1 VRVRYT
7 HPMDIDQVNALLA
20 QPTYNQMTANES
32 ALARAWLGRHA
43 ADYDAI
49 GFNVRLG
56 DGVTLPFE
64 ADQSIQRQA
73 RLSTQR
79 RADIIATKPNHA
91 TIVELKSTLNEEA
104 LLQLQIYQSLYS
116 AEHPEVE
123 SIQLTAA
130 GYAIDPNTRK
140 LLRAYGVTVELYPK
154 P

>member
-1 VRVRYT
+1 MRVRYT

-32 ALARAWLGRHA
+32 ALAREWLKRHA
-43 ADYDAI
+43 ADYDSVQ
-49 GFNVRLG
+49 FNVRLG

-64 ADQSIQRQA
+64 ADAAIQRQA

-79 RADIIATKPNHA
+79 RADIIARSPNHA

-104 LLQLQIYQSLYS
+104 LLQLQIYQSLFS
-116 AEHPEVE
+116 AENPEVE
-123 SIQLTAA
+123 SLALTAA
-130 GYAIDPNTRK
+130 GYAIEPETAK
-140 LLRAYGVTVELYPK
+140 LLADYGVTVELYPK

>member
-1 VRVRYT
+1 
-7 HPMDIDQVNALLA
+7 MDASQVQALLN
-20 QPTYNQMTANES
+20 QSSYTQMTVRES
-32 ALARAWLGRHA
+32 ALVREWLTRHA
-43 ADYDAI
+43 ADYDEI
-49 GFNVRLG
+49 EFNVRLG

-79 RADIIATKPNHA
+79 RADIIATNPNHA

-123 SIQLTAA
+123 SLGLTAA
-130 GYAIDPNTRK
+130 GYAIEPETAR
-140 LLRAYGVTVELYPK
+140 LLADYGVTVELYPK